1 MYRLNLLAIILILV
15 FVCPVIYTGC
25 SRQVVGGEHEEEAYE
40 PPPPIV
46 EEQSQTPPAALDAT
60 YDLEAELPE
69 QDDVEPEEF
78 EESIEPIPADTVRIE
93 EVVVPSKP
101 EDLFGIG
108 YRIQVF
114 ASSERGSA
122 ESMKTKVMGETTLP
136 VYIEYEG
143 GYYKIRVGDF
153 KTREEAAAERGR
165 ISELYPDCWIVSTTI
180 RK

>member
-1 MYRLNLLAIILILV
+1 MLILICL
-15 FVCPVIYTGC
+15 CTMLYTGC
-25 SRQVVGGEHEEEAYE
+25 ARQAVGGDGDVETRE
-40 PPPPIV
+40 PPPPLV
-46 EEQSQTPPAALDAT
+46 EEQVEEQTAAGGAA
-60 YDLEAELPE
+60 YDLEAEMPE

-78 EESIEPIPADTVRIE
+78 EETIEPIPADTVRVE
-93 EVVVPSKP
+93 EVIVPSRP
-101 EDLFGIG
+101 EEVFGIG

-114 ASSERGSA
+114 ASSELESA
-122 ESMKTKVMGETTLP
+122 ERMKAKVAGETALP

-153 KTREEAAAERGR
+153 TTREEAAVERGR